1 MRMPKSVLFLCF
13 LAGIVGFGDHPKAAG
28 PTATFHVIGDLPG
41 GGATTVIRDAT
52 EVDGVI
58 YAVGGAVARVT
69 CPSGP
74 PPAPCAS
81 TDTAI
86 LWRSDGNGTP
96 QALPDIA
103 SPVQNPAVTAF
114 AITRN
119 ASYIASTAR
128 DVIAGTTNSIL
139 RAVRVTTNTLSNDEN
154 LSAYSPALTV
164 SAGAVAVSESGTVL
178 YGNASGLAIRFDTAT
193 QTKVNI
199 PLLCPSV
206 GGACTHVH
214 NVNGVAE
221 KGTSADG
228 SVAVGTSSFFSAPNV
243 FNRLAYRYVHA
254 SGVATAIP
262 LLPGGTT
269 NTALAVSPDGNLVLV
284 VGNGVDAPNSEPY
297 LYRAGTGEIQRLGS
311 PNNHL
316 LEAWGPGGRICSDSQ
331 GSCSSNRAI
340 AAGMTADG
348 SVVVMTFGSPSRF
361 GGQYAY
367 FHNQHGW
374 FHLRSALF
382 AYGVDLGDGWDPETL
397 VLSGISPDGTLVF
410 GAGAENGVVK
420 GFVAEFP
427 AGALASF
434 NPTPASPENPSLVG
448 AWIAPGAPDEAV
460 VFTADG
466 AYFHIGR
473 MESGGFVS
481 YGFERGFYTYDGSAI
496 TITTLFDNSGHH
508 GLSDANGTSFALSVV
523 GDEATFLDDPDD
535 SHLERVVGGPGSI
548 LGGWVQGNPTVPGN
562 SLVTIFL
569 DSLMFQA
576 TDNPDFGGPGA
587 EGGTYTF
594 GPESTCAP
602 FTHEL
607 NIFPEGGAPD
617 LHNCGTLASNELE
630 IHALDD
636 DGHSEFHLARVIDPR
651 TPVITSALEAVATVG
666 VPFSYQIGATNNPTA
681 FGAFGLPPWLGF
693 DPTTGVISGTPH
705 TVENLDIRIE
715 ASNTLST
722 ITGRNNLSIAVIAVA
737 TVSEGP
743 ATVTIPPA
751 APGETP
757 PVTIEFENVTSGGTI
772 SVEEIDPEA
781 DPSAPEPPSGFA
793 LGDDPVYFE
802 IVPSAGFMFTGPVEV
817 CFSYEGITFSGF
829 PRLLHYDEELQT
841 WVDITTSVD
850 TENQIICGL
859 TSSFSPFVIAATAL
873 DAKGFHRPIKPI
885 AGEMNSVKRG
895 ATVALK
901 FNVFAI
907 SGEITNPAVLTDPD
921 GSIKAELIVSP
932 VACEGG
938 APESPDDI
946 ATTGNTGLRY
956 DTASHHFVQNWK
968 TPTVAGC
975 YLVEL
980 KGEGLLLSALFNV
993 R

>member
-1 MRMPKSVLFLCF
+1 MRMPKSVLLLCF
-13 LAGIVGFGDHPKAAG
+13 LAGIIGFGDHPKAAG
-28 PTATFHVIGDLPG
+28 PTATFHVIGDIDNPSVAD
-41 GGATTVIRDAT
+41 GATTIIKDAT
-52 EVDGVI
+52 KAGGVI
-58 YAVGGAVARVT
+58 YAVGGGVT
-69 CPSGP
+69 RQIFCGNTGQGP
-74 PPAPCAS
+74 CGG

-128 DVIAGTTNSIL
+128 DVIPGTTNQIT
-139 RAVRVTTNTLSNDEN
+139 RAVRVTTNTLSNEN

-164 SAGAVAVSESGTVL
+164 STAAVAVSQSGTVL
-178 YGNASGLAIRFDTAT
+178 YGNASGLAVRFDTAT
-193 QTKVNI
+193 QTRVNI

-228 SVAVGTSSFFSAPNV
+228 SVAVGTSSFFSAPTV

-269 NTALAVSPDGNLVLV
+269 NTALAVSPDGDLVLV
-284 VGNGVDAPNSEPY
+284 VGNSTGAPNSEPY

-316 LEAWGPGGRICSDSQ
+316 LEAWGPGGRICSNSQ
-331 GSCSSNRAI
+331 GSCSTNRAI

-348 SVVVMTFGSPSRF
+348 SVVVMTVGSPSPL

-374 FHLRSALF
+374 FHLSSALL
-382 AYGVDLGDGWDPETL
+382 AHGVDLGDGWDPETL

-434 NPTPASPENPSLVG
+434 SPTPTSPEDPSLVG

-460 VFTADG
+460 MFTADG

-473 MESGGFVS
+473 MGSGDFVS
-481 YGFERGFYTYDGSAI
+481 YGFERGFYSYDGSAI
-496 TITTLFDNSGHH
+496 TITTLFDNNGHH

-523 GDEATFLDDPDD
+523 GDEATFLDDPED

-548 LGGWVQGNPTVPGN
+548 LGGWVQGNPTQPNN
-562 SLVTIFL
+562 SFVAVLLADQIL
-569 DSLMFQA
+569 QA
-576 TDNPDFGGPGA
+576 TDNPEFGGIGA
-587 EGGTYTF
+587 EVANYTWA
-594 GPESTCAP
+594 PDITCAP

-607 NIFPEGGAPD
+607 NIFPEEGDPD
-617 LHNCGTLASNELE
+617 LHNCGTLASNERE
-630 IHALDD
+630 IHVLDD
-636 DGHSEFHLARVIDPR
+636 DGHSEFHLTRVVDPR
-651 TPVITSALEAVATVG
+651 TPLITSALEAVATVG

-681 FGAFGLPPWLGF
+681 FGALGHPQWLQF
-693 DPTTGVISGTPH
+693 DPNTGLLSGTP
-705 TVENLDIRIE
+705 TATGTFDIRVD
-715 ASNTLST
+715 ASNPLST
-722 ITGRNNLSIAVIAVA
+722 ITGRNRLSLVVIA
-737 TVSEGP
+737 P
-743 ATVTIPPA
+743 ATVTQGPTTVVPIPPDE
-751 APGETP
+751 PGETP
-757 PVTIEFENVTSGGTI
+757 PITIEFENVTNGGTI
-772 SVEEIDPEA
+772 SVVSTDPLA
-781 DPSAPEPPSGFA
+781 DPDAPAPPAGFS

-802 IVPSAGFMFTGPVEV
+802 ILPSEELTFTGPVTV

-829 PRLLHYDEELQT
+829 PRLLHYDEELMT

-850 TENQIICGL
+850 TDNQIICGL
-859 TSSFSPFVIAATAL
+859 TSSFSPFIVAATAL
-873 DAKGFHRPIKPI
+873 EARGFHSPIKPL
-885 AGEMNSVKRG
+885 AGGPNTVKGG

-901 FNVFAI
+901 FNVF
-907 SGEITNPAVLTDPD
+907 GEGNVEITSPDEIDNLVFEVSPASCEGETAVTWEVLT
-921 GSIKAELIVSP
+921 
-932 VACEGG
+932 
-938 APESPDDI
+938 
-946 ATTGNTGLRY
+946 TTGNTSLRY
-956 DTASHHFVQNWK
+956 DMSSHQFVQNWK
-968 TPTVAGC
+968 TPTVPGC
-975 YLVEL
+975 YLVQV
-980 KGEGLLLSALFNV
+980 KGDGLLLSTLFKI

>member
-1 MRMPKSVLFLCF
+1 MRKWLLFWCF
-13 LAGIVGFGDHPKAAG
+13 LAGIIGFGDRPKAAG

-41 GGATTVIRDAT
+41 GGATTVIKDAT

-58 YAVGGAVARVT
+58 YAVGGAVARVA

-284 VGNGVDAPNSEPY
+284 VGNGVGAPNSEPY

-331 GSCSSNRAI
+331 GSCSSSRAI

-374 FHLRSALF
+374 FHLSSALF

-473 MESGGFVS
+473 MESGDFVS

-523 GDEATFLDDPDD
+523 GDEATFLDDPVD

-562 SLVTIFL
+562 SFVTIFL
-569 DSLMFQA
+569 DSLIFQA

-594 GPESTCAP
+594 GPESICAP

-636 DGHSEFHLARVIDPR
+636 DGLSEFHFARVIDPR
-651 TPVITSALEAVATVG
+651 TPLITSALDAVATVG
-666 VPFSYQIGATNNPTA
+666 LPFAYQITATNSPTS
-681 FGAFGLPPWLGF
+681 FGAFGLPSWLSF
-693 DPTTGVISGTPH
+693 DPDTGLISGTPPA
-705 TVENLDIRIE
+705 VAPVDIRVE
-715 ASNTLST
+715 ASNSLST
-722 ITGRNNLSIAVIAVA
+722 ITGRNHLSLVVVA
-737 TVSEGP
+737 PAIVSEGP
-743 ATVTIPPA
+743 TTVTPIPPEE
-751 APGETP
+751 PGETP
-757 PVTIEFENVTSGGTI
+757 PITIEFENVTNGGTI
-772 SVEEIDPEA
+772 SVATIDPEIVE
-781 DPSAPEPPSGFA
+781 SAPEPPAGFS

-802 IVPSAGFMFTGPVEV
+802 IVPSEELTFTGPVTV

-829 PRLLHYDEELQT
+829 PRLLHYDEGLMT

-859 TSSFSPFVIAATAL
+859 TSSFSPFVIAAAAL
-873 DAKGFHRPIKPI
+873 DARGFHAPVKPV
-885 AGEMNSVKRG
+885 AGQMNTVKG
-895 ATVALK
+895 GSTVALK
-901 FNVFAI
+901 FNVF
-907 SGEITNPAVLTDPD
+907 GEGNVEITNPDDIDNLRF
-921 GSIKAELIVSP
+921 EVSP
-932 VACEGG
+932 AACEGG
-938 APESPDDI
+938 TAEQWDLI
-946 ATTGNTGLRY
+946 TTTGNTSLRY
-956 DTASHHFVQNWK
+956 ATRHHEYSSRTGRRRRFQGAISCACRGTAS
-968 TPTVAGC
+968 C
-975 YLVEL
+975 
-980 KGEGLLLSALFNV
+980 
-993 R
+993 